1 MTRGHGS
8 PEFEFRIYWKPGNA
22 YSYLP
27 YGSYS
32 TRHVLR
38 GWLKAD
44 ARMQRLLTQSSNPLV
59 WLEDEHLQNRGYPVK
74 AIDATFSSINWNQ
87 RQKILGLKMPAE
99 GTNDTFFAAYS
110 GCVFSNRNAPGTD
123 QLRGFMNLSLIEM
136 RTQEDGQESRDIFP
150 PVPSSRTGAPSRW
163 DVFYGG
169 NACDLNRAAH

>member
-1 MTRGHGS
+1 M
-8 PEFEFRIYWKPGNA
+8 
-22 YSYLP
+22 
-27 YGSYS
+27 
-32 TRHVLR
+32 
-38 GWLKAD
+38 KA
-44 ARMQRLLTQSSNPLV
+44 V
-59 WLEDEHLQNRGYPVK
+59 
-74 AIDATFSSINWNQ
+74 DATFSSINWNQ
-87 RQKILGLKMPAE
+87 RHKILSLKMPAE

-150 PVPSSRTGAPSRW
+150 PVPSSQTGAPSRW